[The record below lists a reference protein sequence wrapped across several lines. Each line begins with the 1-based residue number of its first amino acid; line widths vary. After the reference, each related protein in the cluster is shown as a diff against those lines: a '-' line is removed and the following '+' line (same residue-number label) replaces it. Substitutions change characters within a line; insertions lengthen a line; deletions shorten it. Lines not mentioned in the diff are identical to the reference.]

1 MPGRGLAALT
11 STGWLKVR
19 RAGSDNSSSEPWF
32 GSTYG
37 VKTPESSHRMLAT
50 MTDEIPGP
58 GNVPLDPDDN
68 PDVPDAEDP
77 NAPPDPDSDPDDET

>member
-1 MPGRGLAALT
+1 VTESQRRSVERDPTTRRPSRGSGPPA
-11 STGWLKVR
+11 R
-19 RAGSDNSSSEPWF
+19 
-32 GSTYG
+32 
-37 VKTPESSHRMLAT
+37 VKTPESSHRTLAT

-77 NAPPDPDSDPDDET
+77 NASPDSDPDDET